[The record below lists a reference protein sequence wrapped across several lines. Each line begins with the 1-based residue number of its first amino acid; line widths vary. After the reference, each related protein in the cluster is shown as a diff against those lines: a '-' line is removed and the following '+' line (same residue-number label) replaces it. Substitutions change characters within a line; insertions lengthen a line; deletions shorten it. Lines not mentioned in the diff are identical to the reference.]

1 MYTKFWVTGYIA
13 NLCVKLLLDLCYA
26 PVPSLADCS
35 LGFFS
40 NQKKT
45 GEEQEYT
52 ILSWLFHSTNAG
64 CGASHVAMVHNC

>member
-26 PVPSLADCS
+26 PVPSLAHCS

-52 ILSWLFHSTNAG
+52 KLVVSLPNAG